1 MNSRK
6 DVIPVFRG
14 LVAVELREAGQA
26 ANPALSS
33 VSAGDVAAMLGR
45 DLAKLAPQ
53 VTDCDL
59 GLLAVHFDPAEV
71 LRPGWPVHAALE
83 DLLQRM
89 PNDGF
94 GARMIGFGADAEG
107 NVPEPLRAD
116 PDCAG
121 GVLRVMPFVL
131 HGAAVAA
138 VAEALEDALF
148 DRGMA
153 EADLA
158 LALQAGIGVRVEHMR
173 YQSLHDLLAMTAM
186 QYQHAGLEP
195 LWALLDAALLAP
207 ETTCMIDQPPE
218 PLVRYADGEVRIGM
232 LDAAAWQQRNAVGI
246 TDRAQLTQGFAMF
259 EMRQRQFAAVLR
271 AHGVPVQFVHCPQA
285 DASCLD

>member
-186 QYQHAGLEP
+186 QYQHVGLDN
-195 LWALLDAALLAP
+195 LWALLDAALLEPQSEFVLA
-207 ETTCMIDQPPE
+207 QPQE
-218 PLVRYADGEVRIGM
+218 PLARYAAGEVRLGL
-232 LDAAAWQQRNAVGI
+232 LDFAAWQQRDAEPEA
-246 TDRAQLTQGFAMF
+246 DREQRAQAFNLF
-259 EMRQRQFAAVLR
+259 EMRQRQYAAVLR

-285 DASCLD
+285 DASCLG

>member
-1 MNSRK
+1 M
-6 DVIPVFRG
+6 PVFRG
-14 LVAVELREAGQA
+14 LVAIELREAGQA

-53 VTDCDL
+53 VANCDL
-59 GLLAVHFDPAEV
+59 GLLAVHYDPAEV
-71 LRPGWPVHAALE
+71 LRPGWPVHAVLE
-83 DLLQRM
+83 DLLQRL
-89 PNDGF
+89 PNDGL

-121 GVLRVMPFVL
+121 GVLRVIPFIL
-131 HGAAVAA
+131 RGAAVAE
-138 VAEALEDALF
+138 VTEALEADLF

-153 EADLA
+153 EADFA

-195 LWALLDAALLAP
+195 LWTLLDAALLAP
-207 ETTCMIDQPPE
+207 QSDCVIDQPPE
-218 PLVRYADGEVRIGM
+218 PLACYAEGEVRIGL
-232 LDAAAWQQRNAVGI
+232 LDAAAWQQRNAAGVS
-246 TDRAQLTQGFAMF
+246 DRAQLAQGFAMF

-271 AHGVPVQFVHCPQA
+271 AHGVPVQFVHCPEA
-285 DASCLD
+285 DPRHLR

>member
-1 MNSRK
+1 MNSPK
-6 DVIPVFRG
+6 CAVPVFRG
-14 LVAVELREAGQA
+14 LIAIELREAGTPER
-26 ANPALSS
+26 PALA
-33 VSAGDVAAMLGR
+33 SAAAGEVAALLGR
-45 DLAKLAPQ
+45 DLVKLTPNGLA
-53 VTDCDL
+53 CDL
-59 GLLAVHFDPAEV
+59 GLLAVHYDPAEV
-71 LRPGWPVHAALE
+71 LRPGWPLHAALE

-89 PNDGF
+89 PGDAPGP
-94 GARMIGFGADAEG
+94 RTIGFGTDAEG
-107 NVPEPLRAD
+107 NLPELLRAD

-121 GVLRVMPFVL
+121 GALRVMPFVL
-131 HGAAVAA
+131 RGEAVTG
-138 VAEALEDALF
+138 VVDVLEAELF